1 MTRIRVSHASV
12 PGPARPSRS
21 SVSPVR
27 PVAGSRLSG
36 LLCMLA
42 LLVPLGLLACGA
54 QRDLDADL
62 DLPLDPTNNED
73 CESGQLRCE
82 TGVRK
87 VCSRGHWRI
96 KNTCLGAQVCD
107 ARLGCVEC
115 SPNLPKQCD
124 GDSIR
129 ACLPEGSFG
138 PVERTCD
145 PGMCKGGTCI
155 NSCGENADLVYLV
168 DDRYRLLSFNP
179 KGDLNELK
187 LLGNLDCP
195 AGRSFDGGTATP
207 FSMSVDRDARAWVL
221 YNSGE
226 IFWVSTKDL
235 SCKASGFLPGQMG
248 FETFGMGFVSD
259 VAGGGEETLFITG
272 GSHLDP
278 GKGRL
283 GSVDKSTLK
292 VTPIGQLPTTEY
304 GPELTG
310 TGKAELWAYFPGSMD
325 TFVARMDKTTGM
337 PASRSPMP
345 PLDGSVRAWAFAHWG
360 GRFYLFVTT
369 LDFMTGRNNSR
380 VFRFTPD
387 DGRVEE
393 ILSNLPYNI
402 VGAGVSTCA
411 PIVIG

>member
-1 MTRIRVSHASV
+1 MSRTLMKVDAEAERKRAAPRCRWPVGDVALLAACLAS
-12 PGPARPSRS
+12 A
-21 SVSPVR
+21 
-27 PVAGSRLSG
+27 
-36 LLCMLA
+36 LA
-42 LLVPLGLLACGA
+42 LGGCGA
-54 QRDLDADL
+54 PRDLDEDAE
-62 DLPLDPTNNED
+62 LPLDPMQSGD
-73 CESGQLRCE
+73 CASGELRCD
-82 TGVRK
+82 GGARK
-87 VCSRGHWRI
+87 VCSRGRWRI

-107 ARLGCVEC
+107 VRLGCVEC

-145 PGMCKGGTCI
+145 PGMCRGGTCI
-155 NSCGENADLVYLV
+155 NSCGENADLIYLV

-195 AGRSFDGGTATP
+195 AGPSWDGGSATP
-207 FSMSVDRDARAWVL
+207 FSMSVDREARAWVL

-235 SCKASGFLPGQMG
+235 SCKATGFVRGQLG

-259 VAGGGEETLFITG
+259 AVGSGEETLYITG

-278 GKGRL
+278 GKGSL
-283 GSVDKSTLK
+283 GSIDKSTLK
-292 VTPIGQLPTTEY
+292 VTSIGALPGTEY

-310 TGKAELWAYFPGSMD
+310 TGKAELWAYFPGTMN
-325 TFVARMDKTTGM
+325 TFVAQLDKTTGQ
-337 PASRSPMP
+337 PASRAPMP
-345 PLDGSVRAWAFAHWG
+345 PLMGSVRSWAFAHWG
-360 GRFYLFVTT
+360 GRFYLFVTV
-369 LDFMTGRNNSR
+369 LDSMTGRNNSQ
-380 VFRFTPD
+380 VFLFTPD
-387 DGRVEE
+387 DGRVQL
-393 ILSNLPYNI
+393 ILDNLPYNI